1 MFTKKKIIFKSLL
14 GKASEKFVT
23 FPKPSKKIMPEWFKK
38 MSNFAEKGDYITGTV
53 KKCMPFL
60 DALSMGYI
68 ISSSWEMGW
77 KRVVPVDQDGKKLK
91 PGFEITYPPPVRD
104 ILQQHAL
111 GIEQHTP
118 YQISEDAYN
127 EDEVKM
133 TIKILSP
140 WLIETPPGYSCLF
153 IPPLNHSNLPFRPL
167 SGVVDTDK
175 YSKMPINFPSM
186 PKKFPEKQ
194 QTKIIPVGTPIV
206 MVIPFKRE
214 SWKMDVQYKKSILNE
229 GTEMLANERLT
240 FFKRIVDNYKNLVW
254 HKKEFD

>member
-1 MFTKKKIIFKSLL
+1 MFTKKKIIFTSLL
-14 GKASEKFVT
+14 GKVDIT
-23 FPKPSKKIMPEWFKK
+23 LPKPSKKIMPEWFKK
-38 MSNFAEKGDYITGTV
+38 MPNFCEKGDYISGTV

-68 ISSSWEMGW
+68 ISSTWEMGF
-77 KRVVPVDQDGKKLK
+77 KRVIPVDQDGKKLK
-91 PGFEITYPPPVRD
+91 PGFEITYPDPVRD
-104 ILQQHAL
+104 ILQHHAL
-111 GIEQHTP
+111 GIEKHSP

-140 WLIETPPGYSCLF
+140 WLIKTPPGYSCLF
-153 IPPLNHSNLPFRPL
+153 VPPLNHVNLPFRPL
-167 SGVVDTDK
+167 SGVVDTDT
-175 YSKMPINFPSM
+175 YSKMPVNFPSM

-214 SWKMDVQYKKSILNE
+214 SWKMEVQSGKSILDDAV
-229 GTEMLANERLT
+229 GLRDQRLG
-240 FFKRIVDNYKNLVW
+240 FFKKIVDNYKNMAW
-254 HKKEFD
+254 NKKEFD